1 MKRKTSNRVGVG
13 PLRDSSGQLV
23 TDDRLMAEQLNQ
35 FFCSVFTEEECSNI
49 PEAENLFTG
58 DVPLETVEITEGKVK
73 AKLEKIR
80 PDSAPGPDKLW
91 PRILVRLADVLASP
105 LANVYTKS
113 LGEGTVPPDWKLANV
128 APIFKKGSKGSAGN
142 YRPVSLTCVL
152 CKVMESILRD
162 SLVLHLSQHSL
173 IRSSQHG
180 FMAKKSCLTNLLE
193 FLEEL
198 SSLVDKGHAVDIVY
212 LDFSKA
218 FDKVPHQRL
227 LLKCQGLGIRGNL
240 LAWIADWLVDRKQ
253 RVVLNGQ
260 ASEWGR
266 VISGVPQGSVL
277 GPTLFLIFINDIDV
291 AVEITG
297 AMLKKFAD
305 DTKCYMVVETEEDKN
320 RFQAMLSNLM
330 KWSERWQM
338 LFNMEKCHV
347 LHAGRHNHQFDYEWG
362 GGVLEVAK
370 AEKDVG
376 VMVTSDL
383 KPSVQCA
390 KVAKKANLV
399 LGQLARGVT
408 YRDKV
413 TFIRLYQVFVLPHLC
428 YCAPAWSPYTKAD
441 VELLEKV
448 QKRAVMMVTNIKGNY
463 MERLAILGMRTLEDR
478 RLRGDAI
485 ETFKIL
491 EGHSDVNYQSWFNLA
506 RDQIAVASTRAKTG
520 HLNLVMP
527 PPARSELRRNF
538 FSYRVVTHW
547 NQLPDHVKQAQNTKQ
562 FKILYDEH
570 TGY

>member
-73 AKLEKIR
+73 AKFEKIR

-128 APIFKKGSKGSAGN
+128 TPIFKKGSKGSAGN

-193 FLEEL
+193 FLEEH

-227 LLKCQGLGIRGNL
+227 LLKCQGLYLDFR
-240 LAWIADWLVDRKQ
+240 
-253 RVVLNGQ
+253 
-260 ASEWGR
+260 
-266 VISGVPQGSVL
+266 
-277 GPTLFLIFINDIDV
+277 
-291 AVEITG
+291 
-297 AMLKKFAD
+297 
-305 DTKCYMVVETEEDKN
+305 
-320 RFQAMLSNLM
+320 
-330 KWSERWQM
+330 
-338 LFNMEKCHV
+338 
-347 LHAGRHNHQFDYEWG
+347 
-362 GGVLEVAK
+362 VLEVIFWH
-370 AEKDVG
+370 G
-376 VMVTSDL
+376 
-383 KPSVQCA
+383 
-390 KVAKKANLV
+390 
-399 LGQLARGVT
+399 
-408 YRDKV
+408 
-413 TFIRLYQVFVLPHLC
+413 
-428 YCAPAWSPYTKAD
+428 
-441 VELLEKV
+441 LL
-448 QKRAVMMVTNIKGNY
+448 
-463 MERLAILGMRTLEDR
+463 
-478 RLRGDAI
+478 
-485 ETFKIL
+485 
-491 EGHSDVNYQSWFNLA
+491 
-506 RDQIAVASTRAKTG
+506 TG
-520 HLNLVMP
+520 
-527 PPARSELRRNF
+527 
-538 FSYRVVTHW
+538 W
-547 NQLPDHVKQAQNTKQ
+547 
-562 FKILYDEH
+562 
-570 TGY
+570 